1 MSGPRTYIVRI
12 YRQGYRSLMGT
23 VEDSATTGTRAFQDL
38 AELGG
43 HLLGP
48 IPPAAPDDVDEATI
62 PPTDGG

>member
-23 VEDSATTGTRAFQDL
+23 VEDSATAGMRPFRDL
-38 AELGG
+38 GELGQ

-48 IPPAAPDDVDEATI
+48 IPVSAPGDADEPTI